1 MVTCAEMKKIERA
14 ADEAGLTYYQM
25 MENAGSGAADEIM
38 AGHKIAG
45 KNILILCGK
54 GNNGGDGYVVARKLY
69 GFAGKI
75 TLAVLEGPPVSP
87 EAMANYDL
95 CREMD
100 LPMVSHLP
108 AVLDVAASADIIV
121 DALYGTGFHGELK
134 EDIRLLIEG
143 VNRAK
148 AFRVSLDLPSGLGG
162 DNAAGSVGPHIFA
175 HMTVTFHDEKPIHQN
190 PLAHTGQVLTTSI
203 GIEALPPDVLK

>member
-1 MVTCAEMKKIERA
+1 MVTCAEMKKIEGA

-25 MENAGSGAADEIM
+25 METAGSGAADEIT

-69 GFAGKI
+69 GFGGKI
-75 TLAVLEGPPVSP
+75 TLAALEGPPVSP

-95 CREMD
+95 CRKID
-100 LPMVSHLP
+100 LPMVSHLST
-108 AVLDVAASADIIV
+108 VLGVVASADIIV

-134 EDIRLLIEG
+134 EDIRHLIEE
-143 VNRAK
+143 VNRAE
-148 AFRVSLDLPSGLGG
+148 ALRISLDLPSGLGG
-162 DNAAGSVGPHIFA
+162 DNASDSVGPHVFA
-175 HMTVTFHDEKPIHQN
+175 HITVTFHDEKPIHQN
-190 PLAHTGQVLTTSI
+190 PLAHTGQVVTASI
-203 GIEALPPDVLK
+203 GIENLPPEVLK